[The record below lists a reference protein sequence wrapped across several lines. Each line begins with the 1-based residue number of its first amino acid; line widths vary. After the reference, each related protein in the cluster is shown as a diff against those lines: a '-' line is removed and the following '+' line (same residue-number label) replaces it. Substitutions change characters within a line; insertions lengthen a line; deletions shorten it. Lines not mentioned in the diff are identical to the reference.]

1 MYAKLRETTTSKIN
15 GVVNTLEQFT
25 FKMHAEHAKK
35 TILLHQIYP
44 SYFLA
49 VEQPD
54 QKGLLINHY
63 MGTGKTTTG
72 IQFMYTFYQ
81 KKKIIVLPSYIKAV
95 WEKEIQGYGFGR
107 EMEEHGLG
115 EYTFLFYEEVL
126 DFFQKNKDIRD
137 TILIMDEGHH
147 IVELLKQ
154 TYTSAEVITVLSGLK
169 KMDKIMLMTGTP
181 FSMDEFDITYLIN
194 IVAGTT
200 LLPYSKTEFRKQFFY
215 TNKLSAFFSGY
226 FSPVFTSKLPLY
238 TGFAFFAVYMWDF
251 VKYSTTMT
259 SKLIP
264 IERDVDYKLNQNE
277 NSRYTSFGEKKEGE
291 ALAVTGESSTLPK
304 SYFDGAK
311 YSTVA
316 PSFETMTTVTAYL
329 ALFNMS
335 VAITP
340 AATVM
345 VMPLLPVFLAILL
358 SVYCYINRLSEL
370 ENIKLLNL
378 AKLSKVISKYIS
390 YYEVPSDTSGY
401 INHLITYTSN
411 GFRNQ
416 HNSCYSLTQSK
427 ILPSNKTLCCPF
439 YKKRIANGSFMFPE
453 IKITQSFITYTPEQ
467 CMLFLRMSYNMLSHD
482 DAYDLKLTSLPKL
495 DKSIDPDLYELDKSL
510 STHVKDLS
518 VFKDKGRIIGN
529 IGPMPPKFVKL
540 YEIIGEEPAVVYSNF
555 YEEGI
560 LLFEQFLSQKTKTY
574 AIIEPSMS
582 QKSIDHILQRFKTT
596 ERSKDRIQIIL
607 VHPLFTEGISLFECR
622 QLHILEPML
631 NYAHYEQ
638 LVARVVR
645 YKSHSMLPPEKR
657 QVKVYVW
664 ITTVTDIITRIL
676 YNKLGT
682 EHNETST
689 LHKGTNLT
697 LNHFSRKV
705 KSYIQHSPETIYW
718 SRLNQYNQDITPDT
732 LVFNDLLKLKKTTK
746 AFQEKIK
753 ELSIESC
760 HNQALCKLMKVSL
773 KQIQK
778 TRKKKNT
785 YTEEPYDTQIPHI
798 KCNS

>member
-1 MYAKLRETTTSKIN
+1 MYKLRETTTSKIN
-15 GVVNTLEQFT
+15 GIVNTLEQFT
-25 FKMHAEHAKK
+25 FKMHAAHAKK

-44 SYFLA
+44 SYYLA

-81 KKKIIVLPSYIKAV
+81 KKKIIVLPSYIKSV
-95 WEKEIQGYGFGR
+95 WEKEIQGYGFDQT
-107 EMEEHGLG
+107 MEEHGLG

-126 DFFQKNKDIRD
+126 DFFQKNKDIHD

-147 IVELLKQ
+147 IVELLKL
-154 TYTSAEVITVLSGLK
+154 TYTAAEVITVLSGLK

-259 SKLIP
+259 SKMMLIQSDKDY
-264 IERDVDYKLNQNE
+264 RDWKYRKQFVNGTTKEEDDYFE
-277 NSRYTSFGEKKEGE
+277 
-291 ALAVTGESSTLPK
+291 
-304 SYFDGAK
+304 GAK
-311 YSTVA
+311 FSTVA
-316 PSFETMTTVTAYL
+316 PSVNTMTTVAAYL

-335 VAITP
+335 VATTG
-340 AATVM
+340 AVTTLM
-345 VMPLLPVFLAILL
+345 MPLIPVFLAIFL

-378 AKLSKVISKYIS
+378 TKLSKVISKYIS

-427 ILPSNKTLCCPF
+427 ISNKTLCCPF
-439 YKKRIANGSFMFPE
+439 YKKRVANGSFMFPE

-467 CMLFLRMSYNMLSHD
+467 CMLFLRMTYNMLSHD

-495 DKSIDPDLYELDKSL
+495 DKSIDPDMYELDKSL

-529 IGPMPPKFVKL
+529 IGPIPPKFEAI
-540 YEIIGEEPAVVYSNF
+540 YQTIGEEPAVVYSNF

-560 LLFEQFLSQKTKTY
+560 LLFEKYLSRHIKTY
-574 AIIEPSMS
+574 ALIEPSMS

-607 VHPLFTEGISLFECR
+607 VHPLFTEGISIFECR

-657 QVKVYVW
+657 QVKVHVW
-664 ITTVTDIITRIL
+664 ITTVTDIITRLL

-682 EHNETST
+682 EHNEMIALYSY
-689 LHKGTNLT
+689 KGTSPATLA

-718 SRLNQYNQDITPDT
+718 RRLTQYNQDITPDT
-732 LVFNDLLKLKKTTK
+732 LVFNDLLKLKKTIKT
-746 AFQEKIK
+746 FQETIK

-773 KQIQK
+773 KKIQK

-785 YTEEPYDTQIPHI
+785 YTEEPYDTQIPHV
-798 KCNS
+798 KCK